1 MDVGVV
7 ACNRLMKVASEGGVS
22 ICDSSHRG
30 ISKCECCRYTRAYW
44 RHPRI
49 VAAPMGP
56 FGQEGIVVHT
66 GVGHV

>member
-7 ACNRLMKVASEGGVS
+7 ACNRLMKVASEGAVN
-22 ICDSSHRG
+22 IR
-30 ISKCECCRYTRAYW
+30 ECCRYPRPYW

-56 FGQEGIVVHT
+56 FWSRGQSSTHKRRARVSATVAL
-66 GVGHV
+66 V